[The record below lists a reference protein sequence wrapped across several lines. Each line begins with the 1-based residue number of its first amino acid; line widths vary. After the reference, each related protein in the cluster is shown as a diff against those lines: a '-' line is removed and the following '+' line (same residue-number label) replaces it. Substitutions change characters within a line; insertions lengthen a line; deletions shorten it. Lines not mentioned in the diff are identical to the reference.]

1 MRVIWGDNGDTA
13 RGKSRRLGQTDSL
26 PAPPPLT
33 AESPRPTIRVQATA
47 SPPSMGT
54 SMKKLNLLMLAAS
67 VILISYYMWNF
78 FVGSRYQALCN
89 VDYWHATPAQI
100 DACKEVKSEFDDRK

>member
-1 MRVIWGDNGDTA
+1 MRVIWGDNGDRA
-13 RGKSRRLGQTDSL
+13 RGKSRRRRQTGPL
-26 PAPPPLT
+26 PPPLP
-33 AESPRPTIRVQATA
+33 AVDRQKPAAYHSRSSLAA
-47 SPPSMGT
+47 SMGT
-54 SMKKLNLLMLAAS
+54 SMKKLNLLMLTAS
-67 VILISYYMWNF
+67 ALLISYYMWNF

>member
-1 MRVIWGDNGDTA
+1 
-13 RGKSRRLGQTDSL
+13 
-26 PAPPPLT
+26 
-33 AESPRPTIRVQATA
+33 
-47 SPPSMGT
+47 
-54 SMKKLNLLMLAAS
+54 MLAAS

>member
-1 MRVIWGDNGDTA
+1 
-13 RGKSRRLGQTDSL
+13 
-26 PAPPPLT
+26 
-33 AESPRPTIRVQATA
+33 
-47 SPPSMGT
+47 MGIF
-54 SMKKLNLLMLAAS
+54 MKKLNLLMLAAS
-67 VILISYYMWNF
+67 ALLISYYMWNF